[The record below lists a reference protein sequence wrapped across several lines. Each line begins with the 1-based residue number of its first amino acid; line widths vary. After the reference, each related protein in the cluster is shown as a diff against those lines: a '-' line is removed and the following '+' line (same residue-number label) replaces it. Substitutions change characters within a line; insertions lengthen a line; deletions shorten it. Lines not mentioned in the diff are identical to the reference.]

1 MDWPQIDN
9 SPAALRSFLEQE
21 GLAPKKRWGQNFMT
35 SPGARGVVLSALG
48 VQSDDLVWEIGPGLG
63 AITVMLVDAVRQVVV
78 FEIDHG
84 IIRILRER
92 FGSAITIVAGDAVKK
107 LDDKKL
113 DDKKLDS
120 VAGDGRKSGRSG
132 PNLVVGNLPYRS
144 ASAIVAVLLE
154 SDWISSGCRRMVFT
168 VQREMAR
175 RMIASPGEKAYS
187 PFSVLC
193 ALTGTVSHNADLA
206 AGSFYPMPEVV
217 SSLISIEPKH
227 VDHGLLQLASVCA
240 RSLFS
245 SRRKTIR
252 NNLPTLASAVA
263 VSAAEIQRALDEVG
277 IENSR
282 RAETVEPEAYLRL
295 AERIRFRRPHS

>member
-1 MDWPQIDN
+1 MDWSKIDN
-9 SPAALRSFLEQE
+9 SPAALRGFLEQK

-35 SPGARGVVLSALG
+35 SPGARGVVLTALG
-48 VQSDDLVWEIGPGLG
+48 VQPDDLVWEVGPGLG
-63 AITVMLVDAVRQVVV
+63 AITAMLVDAARQVVV

-92 FGSAITIVAGDAVKK
+92 FGSAIAIVAGDAVKTIT
-107 LDDKKL
+107 
-113 DDKKLDS
+113 
-120 VAGDGRKSGRSG
+120 VDGRTPGRPG
-132 PNLVVGNLPYRS
+132 PDLVVGNLPYRS

-154 SDWISSGCRRMVFT
+154 SDWIGTDCRRMVFT
-168 VQREMAR
+168 VQREVAR
-175 RMIASPGEKAYS
+175 RMIALPGEKAYS

-193 ALTGTVSHNADLA
+193 ALTGSVSHSADLA
-206 AGSFYPMPEVV
+206 AGSFYPVPEVV
-217 SSLISIEPKH
+217 SSLISIEPKR

-263 VSAAEIQRALDEVG
+263 VSAAEIQHALDEVG

-282 RAETVEPEAYLRL
+282 RAETVEPEAFLRL
-295 AERIRFRRPHS
+295 AERIGSCRSSS